1 MWAYDCEYSCEA
13 SLFGKEFLR
22 MTGIATMLHRH
33 CAPCDVPVI
42 TIRMP
47 TEREHSRHNPELKRE
62 EKSTRLPFLRHIDMS
77 RVGYRFSI
85 TRFCVI
91 SLALYGLYSL
101 IT

>member
-1 MWAYDCEYSCEA
+1 M
-13 SLFGKEFLR
+13 
-22 MTGIATMLHRH
+22 
-33 CAPCDVPVI
+33 PI
-42 TIRMP
+42 TAARITNRMP
-47 TEREHSRHNPELKRE
+47 TQREYDQHNPELKRE
-62 EKSTRLPFLRHIDMS
+62 EKSVRLQFLRHIDIS

>member
-62 EKSTRLPFLRHIDMS
+62 EKSVRLQFLKHLDSVRL
-77 RVGYRFSI
+77 GYRFSI
-85 TRFCVI
+85 TRFIVL
-91 SLALYGLYSL
+91 SLAVYGLYSL
-101 IT
+101 LS